1 MSRHLLFCFVSLFA
15 FAAAAA
21 ETPNTVERLDF
32 DAAVAQALSRNPT
45 VAVALADVRRAEAIV
60 TQTRASS
67 LPTLSG
73 NAAFT
78 RLDADRVSG
87 GVVILPQS
95 QLAASLTVTVPLL
108 STKTWADW
116 AHARDN
122 AEVARLSVAEVR
134 RQLAISVARVFLAL
148 IAQHRA
154 VEVNDRARV
163 AARSHLDYAHAR
175 WIGGYGNRLDEVRAG
190 EELATDEAQLETAL
204 AQLARLQEALAVL
217 LGADHPC
224 DAADELHLPSIP
236 TRDDAVASAPDLRSD
251 VKLFQLRQSAAHRVA
266 KDSWTDLVPSLVGT
280 FSPFLQDPPTPTLP
294 SSGWQAQLALSVPL
308 FDGGWRYGLYRERRA
323 LEMSSLAN
331 LEATLRQAAS
341 DVRASYAEI
350 DHARAS
356 AVSARSAAK
365 LAEEAL
371 ALTNLAYRA
380 GATTNI
386 EVIDAERRSRDA
398 ATAAVIAEDAER
410 QAVIDVLVSSGR
422 FPPKR

>member
-1 MSRHLLFCFVSLFA
+1 LSRHFFCFVSLFA

-21 ETPNTVERLDF
+21 ETPSPVERLDF
-32 DAAVAQALSRNPT
+32 DAAVAEALSRNPT
-45 VAVALADVRRAEAIV
+45 VAVAMADVRRAEAIV
-60 TQTRASS
+60 IETRAAS
-67 LPTLSG
+67 LPSLVG
-73 NAAFT
+73 NAGYI
-78 RLDADRVSG
+78 RLDGDRLSG

-95 QLAASLTVTVPLL
+95 QLQASLAVTVPLL
-108 STKTWADW
+108 STKNWADW
-116 AHARDN
+116 AHARDA

-175 WIGGYGNRLDEVRAG
+175 FAGGYGNRLDEVRAG

-204 AQLARLQEALAVL
+204 AQLARLQEALGVL
-217 LGADHPC
+217 LGTDHPC
-224 DAADELHLPSIP
+224 DAADDLRLPSIP
-236 TRDDAVASAPDLRSD
+236 SKEEAVASAPDLRSD
-251 VKLFQLRQSAAHRVA
+251 VKLFQLRRSAAHHLVR
-266 KDSWTDLVPSLVGT
+266 DSWTDLVPSLVGS
-280 FSPFLQDPPTPTLP
+280 FVPFLQDPPTPTLP
-294 SSGWQAQLALSVPL
+294 SSGWQAQLALSVPI
-308 FDGGWRYGLYRERRA
+308 FDGGWRYGLFRERRA
-323 LEMSSLAN
+323 IELSSLAN
-331 LEATLRQAAS
+331 LEATLRQAAA

-356 AVSARSAAK
+356 AAAARNAAK

-398 ATAAVIAEDAER
+398 ATTAVIAEDAER
-410 QAVIDVLVSSGR
+410 QAVIDVLVASGR
-422 FPPKR
+422 FPPAR